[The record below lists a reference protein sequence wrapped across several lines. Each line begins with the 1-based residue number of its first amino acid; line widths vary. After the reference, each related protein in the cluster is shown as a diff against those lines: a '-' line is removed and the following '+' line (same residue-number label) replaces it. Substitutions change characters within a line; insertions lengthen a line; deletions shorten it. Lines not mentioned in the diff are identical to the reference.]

1 MGPCAFCG
9 APAPFVFD
17 AHLTGLRSKGRTIWA
32 CADHRAGL
40 PKKQQG
46 GREMDELQEFEDD
59 EIEDMAFA
67 AAAMARHW
75 KAQGLG
81 EHVAAIGRDLTA
93 RSCGEKRL
101 DPDLVPSRSVR
112 GVGQPRA
119 VGRDPRTDF
128 LGSGLDEWHQL
139 TRSVQW
145 NERDVGRS
153 TLAPRRDDDRS
164 PGP

>member
-9 APAPFVFD
+9 VPAPFGFD
-17 AHLTGLRSKGRTIWA
+17 PRLAGLRSKGRTIWA

-46 GREMDELQEFEDD
+46 GHEMDELQEFEDD

-81 EHVAAIGRDLTA
+81 EHVAAIGREQGLAGGRVLLGTWFA
-93 RSCGEKRL
+93 LRAKRQE
-101 DPDLVPSRSVR
+101 VEHA
-112 GVGQPRA
+112 GA
-119 VGRDPRTDF
+119 
-128 LGSGLDEWHQL
+128 
-139 TRSVQW
+139 
-145 NERDVGRS
+145 RDVI
-153 TLAPRRDDDRS
+153 PF
-164 PGP
+164 